1 MGDVIKM
8 SSALDSGDDTA
19 ALMCRLKPVW
29 TNTYWIKNALD
40 LCEGIWQHGAE
51 IRPRHHHFFAVVQE
65 FALRS
70 AVLDT
75 CKLYDHSNRRFAK
88 DTIPALLQYAKDHFT
103 DTYFC
108 RVDEKQ
114 FLNLGV
120 CVEDARLIVH
130 GFKAR
135 SDYSATKD
143 RLFALLEPVLP
154 ACATNSTLQKLFLVR
169 DKVIAHQEQL
179 TDAVRGLVKYLPP
192 LDEMEKLNAWS
203 MSFCEFTACLLS
215 NESFLPHPVS
225 ARMAALH
232 VVAKILGKDFE
243 SGGCYS
249 EGEDF
254 FKKSEWW

>member
-1 MGDVIKM
+1 
-8 SSALDSGDDTA
+8 
-19 ALMCRLKPVW
+19 MCRLKPVW

-40 LCEGIWQHGAE
+40 LCEGSWQHGAE
-51 IRPRHHHFFAVVQE
+51 IPPRHHHFFALVQE

-75 CKLYDHSNRRFAK
+75 CKLYDYSNRRFAK
-88 DTIPALLQYAKDHFT
+88 DTIPALLEYAKDHFT
-103 DTYFC
+103 DTYIC

-114 FLNLGV
+114 LVNLGIR
-120 CVEDARLIVH
+120 VEDARLIVR
-130 GFKAR
+130 GFRAG
-135 SDYSATKD
+135 SDYLATKD
-143 RLFALLEPVLP
+143 HLFALLEPLLP

-179 TDAVRGLVKYLPP
+179 TDAVRGLVKYLPS

-215 NESFLPHPVS
+215 NESFLPHAVS

-243 SGGCYS
+243 SGGCYG